1 MKTSEYKHITSYIH
15 ILQKSLANIKSP
27 IDRFLG
33 SNNLAN
39 MASTENTD

>member
-15 ILQKSLANIKSP
+15 ILQKSLANIKSS
-27 IDRFLG
+27 IGRFLG

-39 MASTENTD
+39 KASTENID